1 MITRSWK
8 NIVGVISS
16 CNRHTNGSKIILR
29 VPISGL
35 FDVDGKQHNDLITRI
50 APRGS
55 GQYTS
60 ATAAG
65 FNQATLFNG
74 FSTSTNMYQTECANS
89 SEWQLCGGKS
99 KIVFGTG
106 STPAKYTDYKLENPI
121 TEGITGVEYYVAKSY
136 NEDSNNYE
144 SIITATFTSTID
156 TTISEVGV
164 VKSICN
170 VSSYSDYE
178 YPSYYY
184 NVLAAREVLDT
195 PIDVKAGETFTVS
208 MKIDI

>member
-16 CNRHTNGSKIILR
+16 CNRSTNSYGRILR

-35 FDVDGKQHNDLITRI
+35 FDVDGNQHNDLITRI
-50 APRGS
+50 APNSS
-55 GQYTS
+55 GQYLS

-74 FSTSTNMYQTECANS
+74 FSTSTNMYPTECANS

-121 TEGITGVEYYVAKSY
+121 TEGITGVEYYVVRSY

-156 TTISEVGV
+156 TTITEVGL
-164 VKSICN
+164 VKSIFDKDN
-170 VSSYSDYE
+170 
-178 YPSYYY
+178 PSWSENASHYY
-184 NVLAAREVLDT
+184 NVLAAREVLET
-195 PIDVKAGETFTVS
+195 PLDVKAGETFTVS

>member
-1 MITRSWK
+1 MVTRNWK

-16 CNRHTNGSKIILR
+16 CNMSTNGTSRILR

-35 FDVDGKQHNDLITRI
+35 FDVDGKQHNDLVTRI
-50 APRGS
+50 APS
-55 GQYTS
+55 SAGQYIS

-74 FSTSTNMYQTECANS
+74 FSTSTNMYPTECVNS

-106 STPAKYTDYKLENPI
+106 TTPAKYTDYKLENPI
-121 TEGITGVEYYVAKSY
+121 TEGITGVEYYVARSY
-136 NEDSNNYE
+136 NEDTNAYE
-144 SIITATFTSTID
+144 AIITATFTSSID

-178 YPSYYY
+178 YSSYYY
-184 NVLAAREVLDT
+184 NVLAAREVLET
-195 PIDVKAGETFTVS
+195 PIEVKAGETFTVS
-208 MKIDI
+208 IKIDI